1 MKYILLFLT
10 ILALSACKES
20 TSSASNAATGGL
32 SVSSKVSAVP
42 SN

>member
-10 ILALSACKES
+10 ILALSACKET
-20 TSSASNAATGGL
+20 TSSAVTSGL
-32 SVSSKVSAVP
+32 SVASKVSAVA

>member
-1 MKYILLFLT
+1 MKYVFLLLSIIALT
-10 ILALSACKES
+10 ACKES